1 MRDKPSAGPLILTH
15 DTDDARQL
23 TVGLMCPYRIE
34 GSLVVEEMP
43 SLTSAGLLKN
53 LCDTERLPAPEVLI
67 TSLVCTLDLPEIL
80 PQRSIVL
87 THKKE
92 IVIMSAELFN
102 R

>member
-1 MRDKPSAGPLILTH
+1 MRDKPAAGPLILTD
-15 DTDDARQL
+15 DTDDARQP

-80 PQRSIVL
+80 LQRSIVL